1 MTFNV
6 CICFDLI
13 LMIKHPFVSKSKRI
27 IRYHIVTYTV
37 SLLAVAEKL
46 NGEILSTGDGLTLT
60 LVQVLAFMAFVFMGL
75 FSSLFA
81 LNRLCKPGIS
91 REVRV
96 LILKRHISYIL
107 AYFACNF
114 YLLIQ
119 GAQQIL
125 LEYKVQVASGTWW
138 INTSEILYFS

>member
-1 MTFNV
+1 MFFWTASMIFNV

-27 IRYHIVTYTV
+27 MRYHIATFTIATI
-37 SLLAVAEKL
+37 AVIEKV
-46 NGEILSTGDGLTLT
+46 NGGLYKTKSYLTLT
-60 LVQVLAFMAFVFMGL
+60 QLLAFIAFFFMGI

-119 GAQQIL
+119 EAQHELNQ
-125 LEYKVQVASGTWW
+125 AG
-138 INTSEILYFS
+138 F